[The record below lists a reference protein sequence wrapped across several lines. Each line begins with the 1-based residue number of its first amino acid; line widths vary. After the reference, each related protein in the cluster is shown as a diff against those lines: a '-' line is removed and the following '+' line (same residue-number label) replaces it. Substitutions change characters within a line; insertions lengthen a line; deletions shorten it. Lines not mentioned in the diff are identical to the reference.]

1 MLLLK
6 LPASHIVG
14 SDISKSKQIK
24 KFRFVN
30 EEHLL
35 EVEIESGMSD
45 GMETKFVAEG
55 EPHLDGEP
63 GDLIVKIRT
72 YPHAKFERKGDDLY
86 TNVTISLQDALTG
99 FEMKID
105 HLVRAETISLFRT

>member
-1 MLLLK
+1 M
-6 LPASHIVG
+6 
-14 SDISKSKQIK
+14 
-24 KFRFVN
+24 
-30 EEHLL
+30 

-63 GDLIVKIRT
+63 GDLLVKIRT
-72 YPHAKFERKGDDLY
+72 YPHPKFERKGDDLY

-99 FEMKID
+99 FEMKIQ
-105 HLVRAETISLFRT
+105 HLVISQTNSSFSSNLLNFQRRIVQGTSLETMPF

>member
-1 MLLLK
+1 M
-6 LPASHIVG
+6 
-14 SDISKSKQIK
+14 
-24 KFRFVN
+24 
-30 EEHLL
+30 

-105 HLVRAETISLFRT
+105 HLVRAETISLFRTHLKLLSCYTKSSISRFELVPQRGRITVQLVYS

>member
-1 MLLLK
+1 
-6 LPASHIVG
+6 
-14 SDISKSKQIK
+14 
-24 KFRFVN
+24 VN

-63 GDLIVKIRT
+63 GDLIIKIRT
-72 YPHAKFERKGDDLY
+72 YPHLRFERRGDDLY
-86 TNVTISLQDALTG
+86 TNVTISLMDALTG
-99 FEMKID
+99 FEMKLE
-105 HLVRAETISLFRT
+105 HLVSSNYTDC